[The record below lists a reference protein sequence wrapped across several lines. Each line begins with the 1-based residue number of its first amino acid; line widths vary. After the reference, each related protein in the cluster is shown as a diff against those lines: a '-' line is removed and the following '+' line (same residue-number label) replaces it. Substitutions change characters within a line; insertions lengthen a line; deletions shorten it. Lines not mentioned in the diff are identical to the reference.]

1 MDKTATNNYQRK
13 PCSQYKDEELL
24 PLIAQ
29 GGQASDDALNC
40 LYERYFDMAKMA
52 ISYHNMD
59 SSAVLEAY
67 GDALLAL
74 RNNIQKGKLE
84 GNGKLRAYFAM
95 TFKFKCIDNFRKSTT
110 IHKEAPIENRQNP
123 DFDQLTPEELSI
135 LQEEETEAIQLE
147 SRRRECLELAISEL
161 SPREREVL
169 QDFYVAE
176 LKASVVAEKHAFKSA
191 RVVSSTAI
199 NYKRKLQQAILNLCR
214 DVPKCNLLCVGA

>member
-1 MDKTATNNYQRK
+1 MDKTATNDYQRK
-13 PCSQYKDEELL
+13 PCSQYSDEELL
-24 PLIAQ
+24 PMIAQ

-40 LYERYFDMAKMA
+40 LYDRYFDMAKMA
-52 ISYHNMD
+52 ISYHQMD

-74 RNNIQKGKLE
+74 RNNIIKGKFE

-110 IHKEAPIENRQNP
+110 IPKEEHIETRQNP
-123 DFDQLTPEELSI
+123 DFDQLTPEDLAI
-135 LQEEETEAIQLE
+135 LEEDEQEALQQE
-147 SRRRECLELAISEL
+147 SRRRECLELAL
-161 SPREREVL
+161 SQLNARERAVL
-169 QDFYVAE
+169 QDFYVNE

-199 NYKRKLQQAILNLCR
+199 NYKRKLEQAILNLCR
-214 DVPKCNLLCVGA
+214 DVPKCNLLCAGA